1 LQVLTGGPRD
11 LPERHRTMRSAI
23 AWSYDLLNDRE
34 RCLFR
39 QLAYFVGSFSLE
51 AVESI
56 ASLGDSPTGSVLDD
70 LTSLVDKS
78 LVLATP
84 GEADETRFTMLE
96 VIREFGME
104 CLAESSELAST
115 SARHCGYYVDLVE
128 RGYLEQMGHKQ
139 SLWFRRLEQEQ
150 GNLRVAARWI
160 IENNDDGR
168 AGRFGLSLWRF
179 WDRSHILEGRD
190 WLNAFLRMPEMAAPN
205 PSRCPLLFAAGRL
218 AYRQADYASATAL
231 LQECLAIAR
240 TENEDDFTSAA
251 LTQLGHVA
259 YAQGNLDIAEDQ
271 YAESLTIRRTV
282 GDARTIGITLHGLA
296 RVQRARGD
304 YAGARALLQERLAHS
319 RETQDMVQISMA
331 LAGLGLVA
339 LLEGEYAEAETF
351 YRESL
356 DRSLDVDD
364 QHAVATALIG
374 LAFVAIESGMPQRAQ
389 ALLRESLAIART
401 TGGKQ
406 LLALSLEGFA
416 AVLAATGQA
425 RRSWQLAATVA
436 AYRER
441 LMVPQDPSDRIL
453 LARLLDAASAT
464 LDDHE
469 RAAIM
474 MAGRVFTIDQAISD
488 IEKLDSAAPVRSDH
502 YESVANQYD
511 QVIADLEVITVAPD
525 NAVGGRFDIRTG
537 QSA

>member
-1 LQVLTGGPRD
+1 
-11 LPERHRTMRSAI
+11 
-23 AWSYDLLNDRE
+23 
-34 RCLFR
+34 
-39 QLAYFVGSFSLE
+39 
-51 AVESI
+51 
-56 ASLGDSPTGSVLDD
+56 
-70 LTSLVDKS
+70 
-78 LVLATP
+78 
-84 GEADETRFTMLE
+84 
-96 VIREFGME
+96 
-104 CLAESSELAST
+104 
-115 SARHCGYYVDLVE
+115 
-128 RGYLEQMGHKQ
+128 
-139 SLWFRRLEQEQ
+139 
-150 GNLRVAARWI
+150 
-160 IENNDDGR
+160 
-168 AGRFGLSLWRF
+168 
-179 WDRSHILEGRD
+179 
-190 WLNAFLRMPEMAAPN
+190 
-205 PSRCPLLFAAGRL
+205 
-218 AYRQADYASATAL
+218 
-231 LQECLAIAR
+231 
-240 TENEDDFTSAA
+240 
-251 LTQLGHVA
+251 
-259 YAQGNLDIAEDQ
+259 
-271 YAESLTIRRTV
+271 
-282 GDARTIGITLHGLA
+282 
-296 RVQRARGD
+296 
-304 YAGARALLQERLAHS
+304 LAHS

-339 LLEGEYAEAETF
+339 LLGGEYAEAETF

-389 ALLRESLAIART
+389 ALLGESLAIART

-525 NAVGGRFDIRTG
+525 NAVGGRFDIQTG